1 MDEDLIISV
10 INNELG
16 ARLASTDKPN
26 GHKNVEC
33 KNISL

>member
-10 INNELG
+10 IDNEHGDGLTI
-16 ARLASTDKPN
+16 TDKQN